1 MKVAQYEVLGWRSE
15 RVTRPG
21 LSAIVRMPPSLFELR
36 RAREEKAAPQRSDGR
51 TKEERDDRL
60 PACARE
66 AVRERRGAKRFYRPC
81 RDEHFFVHRFSALRT
96 GPLSLR
102 PCGGDRNVCAWPTRD
117 HSMFQLQCEYGYR
130 VVFVGSV
137 LVDRPSGTAR
147 VYRSIPGTSYRATF
161 IESLRDRSA
170 QARRSFLNAQA
181 RRSSL
186 ECQLVIANRRTG
198 AEPVVG
204 RFGLSR

>member
-1 MKVAQYEVLGWRSE
+1 MLEITPNCETLRMPRDLSRRDSMKEAQYEVLGCRSE

-21 LSAIVRMPPSLFELR
+21 
-36 RAREEKAAPQRSDGR
+36 
-51 TKEERDDRL
+51 RDDRL

-66 AVRERRGAKRFYRPC
+66 AVCERRGAKPFYRPC
-81 RDEHFFVHRFSALRT
+81 RDGHFFLHRFSALRT

-117 HSMFQLQCEYGYR
+117 HSMFQLHYGHGYR
-130 VVFVGSV
+130 VVFVGPI
-137 LVDRPSGTAR
+137 LVDRPSGTGR
-147 VYRSIPGTSYRATF
+147 VSRSIPGTSYRATF
-161 IESLRDRSA
+161 IESLRDRSSEA
-170 QARRSFLNAQA
+170 H
-181 RRSSL
+181 RSSL
-186 ECQLVIANRRTG
+186 DCQLVIATG

>member
-1 MKVAQYEVLGWRSE
+1 MATRQSAFMVEITPNCETLRMPRDLSRRDPMKVAQYEVLGWRSE

-21 LSAIVRMPPSLFELR
+21 
-36 RAREEKAAPQRSDGR
+36 
-51 TKEERDDRL
+51 RDDRL

-81 RDEHFFVHRFSALRT
+81 RDEHFFVHRFS
-96 GPLSLR
+96 PLS
-102 PCGGDRNVCAWPTRD
+102 
-117 HSMFQLQCEYGYR
+117 
-130 VVFVGSV
+130 
-137 LVDRPSGTAR
+137 
-147 VYRSIPGTSYRATF
+147 F
-161 IESLRDRSA
+161 IESLPPSPFGLRRTGRDRSA
-170 QARRSFLNAQA
+170 QARRSFLNAHA

-204 RFGLSR
+204 RFGLSRRSVQRALS

>member
-1 MKVAQYEVLGWRSE
+1 MVEITPNCETLRMPRDLSRRDPMKVAQYEVLGWRSE

-21 LSAIVRMPPSLFELR
+21 LSAIVRMPPSPFELR

-60 PACARE
+60 PACAGE
-66 AVRERRGAKRFYRPC
+66 AVHERRGAKRFY
-81 RDEHFFVHRFSALRT
+81 
-96 GPLSLR
+96 
-102 PCGGDRNVCAWPTRD
+102 
-117 HSMFQLQCEYGYR
+117 
-130 VVFVGSV
+130 
-137 LVDRPSGTAR
+137 RPSGTAR

-161 IESLRDRSA
+161 IESLPPSPFGLRRTGRDRSA

-181 RRSSL
+181 RRSSLDAQARRSSLDAQARRSFLNAQARWSSL

>member
-1 MKVAQYEVLGWRSE
+1 MLEITPNCETLRMPRDLSRRDPRKVVAQYEVLGWRSE

-21 LSAIVRMPPSLFELR
+21 
-36 RAREEKAAPQRSDGR
+36 
-51 TKEERDDRL
+51 RDDRL

-66 AVRERRGAKRFYRPC
+66 AVRERRGAKRF
-81 RDEHFFVHRFSALRT
+81 
-96 GPLSLR
+96 
-102 PCGGDRNVCAWPTRD
+102 
-117 HSMFQLQCEYGYR
+117 
-130 VVFVGSV
+130 
-137 LVDRPSGTAR
+137 DRPSGTAR

-186 ECQLVIANRRTG
+186 DCQLVIANRRGTG
-198 AEPVVG
+198 TCEVWPIALI
-204 RFGLSR
+204 RSTRSF